1 MTRGLIT
8 FLAMAAPGLAFA
20 GPECTVFIC
29 PDPVPELDGGMAV
42 LALGLTA
49 AVVAIVRERLRRR

>member
-8 FLAMAAPGLAFA
+8 FLAMTAPGLAFA
-20 GPECTVFIC
+20 ESDCGFLGAC
-29 PDPVPELDGGMAV
+29 PVPELDGGMAV